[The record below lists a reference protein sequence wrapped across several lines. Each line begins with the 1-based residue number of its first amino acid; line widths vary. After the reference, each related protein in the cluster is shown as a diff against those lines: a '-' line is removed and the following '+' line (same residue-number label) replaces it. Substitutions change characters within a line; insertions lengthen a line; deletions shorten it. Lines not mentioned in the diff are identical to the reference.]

1 MVSFQQAVRII
12 GTRRSSARMLGVLI
26 VLLFGGR
33 CLLAQEPPTTQ
44 TPVLSDE
51 QRWHF
56 EYSIFKYVLRRRG
69 LEVVERLD
77 DALPE
82 RAKTVIVSL
91 GSQDPGNLLRKLR
104 LRVGEC
110 PLLIASDSPCVLPR
124 YFRIRR
130 GPVTSSISSDR
141 YMGHADCLILR
152 NLDTKDEVVGGIG
165 ELIINRGGWLEELKD
180 QDGRWE
186 IHLRYPSEVQPR
198 GSQSQPLFASWRSA
212 ADGRQAPFFLLA
224 DQSLLSNGMLWHGE
238 NMLLAIQLA
247 DALAEQGQSQVLF
260 LVDNQAQS
268 EAADL
273 PDLPPLDAPDAEENE
288 PIEPPFQPDLK
299 SMLELA
305 NRVVGKVEDA
315 DLLNEA
321 LVNQPRGMRTPY
333 FRRMLW
339 IATTLFLLALAVYL
353 FTLDPSAPSSRS
365 RSIRGQIAT
374 PPVLDTHPSESPEQ
388 RGLAAQGL
396 IRDFF
401 RQWTGSKDPFVWK
414 QAIEK
419 QKIASPESLS
429 EKGSDPLRH
438 GPKTNEIDLSPKGQ
452 TPFRRGSETGQGTDL
467 THLYHL
473 ATLETSPPMSR
484 EKFLALGR
492 EVLCYQHHEV
502 FTK

>member
-1 MVSFQQAVRII
+1 MVSFQPAVRII
-12 GTRRSSARMLGVLI
+12 GTRRSSALMLGVLI
-26 VLLFGGR
+26 ALLLGGR
-33 CLLAQEPPTTQ
+33 CLLAQEPPAMQ
-44 TPVLSDE
+44 PPVLPDE

-56 EYSIFKYVLRRRG
+56 EYSIFKYVLKRRG
-69 LEVVERLD
+69 LEVIERLD
-77 DALPE
+77 DALPA

-91 GSQDPGNLLRKLR
+91 GSQDPGTLLRKLR

-124 YFRIRR
+124 WFRIRR
-130 GPVTSSISSDR
+130 GPVTSNISSDR

-152 NLDTKDEVVGGIG
+152 NLNTNDDVVGGIG
-165 ELIINRGGWLEELKD
+165 ELVINRGGWLEELKD

-186 IHLRYPSEVQPR
+186 IHLRYPDQVQPR

-212 ADGRQAPFFLLA
+212 EDSRQAPFFLLA
-224 DQSLLSNGMLWHGE
+224 DQSLLTNGMLWHGE

-260 LVDNQAQS
+260 LVDNQVQS
-268 EAADL
+268 EAVDFPA
-273 PDLPPLDAPDAEENE
+273 LPPSAAPEAEENE

-339 IATTLFLLALAVYL
+339 IAATLFLLALAVYL
-353 FTLDPSAPSSRS
+353 FTLDPSARSAERSSSESTRL
-365 RSIRGQIAT
+365 Q
-374 PPVLDTHPSESPEQ
+374 PVLDTLPGESPEQ
-388 RGLAAQGL
+388 RGQAAQGL

-401 RQWTGSKDPFVWK
+401 RQWTGSKDPSQWK
-414 QAIEK
+414 QAIER
-419 QKIASPESLS
+419 QKIASPETRQ
-429 EKGSDPLRH
+429 G
-438 GPKTNEIDLSPKGQ
+438 IDL
-452 TPFRRGSETGQGTDL
+452 L
-467 THLYHL
+467 HLYHL
-473 ATLETSPPMSR
+473 ATLETFPPMSR

-492 EVLCYQHHEV
+492 EVLGYQHHKV
-502 FTK
+502 LTK